1 MLDREFFTKLGA
13 NVRDKYRK
21 HIFAKAR
28 DVYSKS
34 FKGYTQDYK
43 KYKSKGDNFRQMRE
57 YANTHAPVFT
67 GDLLRDY
74 GMIGKPTNTGFK
86 IGWASQGAKIKWLKK
101 LGRVLTSPEQ
111 PLPRGIIQ
119 YIQTQGHS
127 YIKKKLG
134 PNKTT
139 TYKIGRK

>member
-1 MLDREFFTKLGA
+1 MLDKKFYTKLGA

-28 DVYSKS
+28 DVYSRA
-34 FKGYTQDYK
+34 FKGYTTEYGQRK
-43 KYKSKGDNFRQMRE
+43 KANKFKRQHGRSL
-57 YANTHAPVFT
+57 NTKAPILT

-74 GMIGKPTNTGFK
+74 SLIKTMRNGFQ
-86 IGWASQGAKIKWLKK
+86 IGWIKDGAKVTWLKK
-101 LGRVLTSPEQ
+101 MGRVLTSPDQ

-139 TYKIGRK
+139 RHRIGK